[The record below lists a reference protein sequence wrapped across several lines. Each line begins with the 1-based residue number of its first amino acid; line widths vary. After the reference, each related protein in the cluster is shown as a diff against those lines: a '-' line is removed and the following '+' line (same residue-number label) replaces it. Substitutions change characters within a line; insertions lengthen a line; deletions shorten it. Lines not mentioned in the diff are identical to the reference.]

1 MCWTGAQFK
10 STLIMFIKTHYT
22 LGYSGKQKMNEKLQ
36 ESAQSLKCFNNIE
49 VEAFRLYE
57 TLAKKIN
64 PPESSFILSL
74 AYDSLKNAKILQ
86 GIIEYMDLPDT
97 DMNCKKNLTELA
109 SSITQFTKRLSKTN
123 NLNYEISCE
132 ILKELTD
139 MEDQLSEV
147 YTNYAQSAAVKIV
160 ADEFSKLALN
170 LSNFKKIFE
179 NFVEQKQKHR
189 ETLIEIIYCFEAK
202 ESERLRTQAPTF
214 KYKNPDAWIH
224 ESTMHSFAATQV
236 KENV

>member
-1 MCWTGAQFK
+1 
-10 STLIMFIKTHYT
+10 
-22 LGYSGKQKMNEKLQ
+22 MNEKLQ
-36 ESAQSLKCFNNIE
+36 ESAQSLKCLNNLE
-49 VEAFRLYE
+49 TEAFRLYE

-74 AYDSLKNAKILQ
+74 AYDSLKCAKIMQ
-86 GIIEYMDLPDT
+86 GILDYIDLPET
-97 DMNCKKNLTELA
+97 ENLNCKKNLTEL
-109 SSITQFTKRLSKTN
+109 SNNISKFTKKLTKTN

-132 ILKELTD
+132 ILKELTN
-139 MEDQLSEV
+139 MEDQLSEI
-147 YTNYAQSAAVKIV
+147 YANYVQSLAIKII

-179 NFVEQKQKHR
+179 TFVEQKQKHR

-202 ESERLRTQAPTF
+202 ESERLRTMAPTF

-224 ESTMHSFAATQV
+224 ESTLHTFADPQA
-236 KENV
+236 KENI

>member
-1 MCWTGAQFK
+1 
-10 STLIMFIKTHYT
+10 
-22 LGYSGKQKMNEKLQ
+22 MNEKLQ
-36 ESAQSLKCFNNIE
+36 ESAQSLKCLNNLE
-49 VEAFRLYE
+49 TEAFRLYE

-74 AYDSLKNAKILQ
+74 AYDSLKCAKIMQ
-86 GIIEYMDLPDT
+86 GILDYIDLPET
-97 DMNCKKNLTELA
+97 ENLNCKKNLTEL
-109 SSITQFTKRLSKTN
+109 SDNISKFTKKLVKTN

-132 ILKELTD
+132 ILKELTN
-139 MEDQLSEV
+139 MEDQLSEI
-147 YTNYAQSAAVKIV
+147 YANYVQSPAIKIV

-179 NFVEQKQKHR
+179 TFVEQKQKHR

-202 ESERLRTQAPTF
+202 ESERLRTMAPTF
-214 KYKNPDAWIH
+214 KYKNPDSWIH
-224 ESTMHSFAATQV
+224 ESTLHSFTDIEA